1 MSTQPNDPAFPRPE
15 SFAPEEMGGGTLPA
29 QSGMSL
35 RAYFAGQALAG
46 EVASLS
52 SIEALKN
59 AARVAEMSNLSV
71 EEHTAVQ
78 CVRYADALIAELNKT
93 QP

>member
-1 MSTQPNDPAFPRPE
+1 MSAQPNDGGPAFPFTPTDRSGQIGPTE
-15 SFAPEEMGGGTLPA
+15 P
-29 QSGMSL
+29 GMSL

-52 SIEALKN
+52 SIETLKN

-93 QP
+93 QQ